1 MDAPL
6 IARPASA
13 KGHILFRWPDPT
25 IRKLTQ
31 LTVEQDDLAIFFR
44 DGRVQRTIPPGRVTL
59 DASETPTELYFV
71 STREFRNLPFGGAI
85 DKVVDPE
92 TSVDVGLRVFGEY
105 SLKVIEPESLIVNL
119 VGSQNLLTNG
129 KITDWTRGQLLKT
142 LRTEVVAHIVTKG
155 WPLLGIAAHTE
166 EIESE
171 TIARVQHN
179 INGFGLQIVRLG
191 NFAISLTPED
201 GDRLI
206 SLRTQNHK
214 RVV

>member
-13 KGHILFRWPDPT
+13 KGQILFRWPDRT
-25 IRKLTQ
+25 IRKLSQ

-59 DASETPTELYFV
+59 DASETPTELYFI
-71 STREFRNLPFGGAI
+71 STREFLNLPFGGAI

-92 TSVDVGLRVFGEY
+92 NSVGVGLRVFGEY
-105 SLKVIEPESLIVNL
+105 SLKVIEPQSLIVNL
-119 VGSQNLLTNG
+119 VGSQNLLTNAE
-129 KITDWTRGQLLKT
+129 ITNWMRAQLLKT
-142 LRTEVVAHIVTKG
+142 LRTEVAAHIVTKG

-171 TIARVQHN
+171 TIAQLKLN

-191 NFAISLTPED
+191 NFAISLMPED
-201 GDRLI
+201 EEWLF
-206 SLRTQNHK
+206 SLRTHNH
-214 RVV
+214 